1 MDAPPVK
8 SMKNSSKPFATR
20 TSRNQKA
27 FIAHESGTPTEMKN
41 FFRDS
46 SFSVGENFFEL
57 KPRKHVQ

>member
-1 MDAPPVK
+1 MDAPSVK

-46 SFSVGENFFEL
+46 SISVGGSFCFFL
-57 KPRKHVQ
+57 QRLHL